1 MNVKNP
7 FLSLGNF
14 RSQSSTQ
21 IRFWEDTWIGNS
33 ILKDDKLSKAA
44 EQQPVDV
51 QAISSVATISAP
63 PSFGGNRLDNLL

>member
-1 MNVKNP
+1 VIDCRK
-7 FLSLGNF
+7 SA
-14 RSQSSTQ
+14 
-21 IRFWEDTWIGNS
+21 
-33 ILKDDKLSKAA
+33 DDKLSKAA